1 MRNPGDRIN
10 LTGGGMQIWVALALS
25 CVPFVIAGAQ
35 RVSGTV
41 RATGTLSTISEVTV
55 TVLDSVGAAVAQG
68 RTSNDGRYSIAIEA
82 DARQIRATRI
92 GYRPVVLNIP
102 PANGD
107 AIVDV
112 VMDVFRELDTVV
124 TKAPEQRYH
133 SSRLQDFEKR
143 RLSGMGGHFVSEDVL
158 RKMENVSMPSIL
170 RARFPGIR
178 LVSYRSMQF
187 AASSSAPG
195 GNIQSVD
202 PPKGPK
208 GCFVSIYLDGIL
220 IFDGVLKSYPGS
232 SEYPPDINNIMAM
245 NLSGVEYYPA
255 ASSVP
260 LQYKNLRN
268 NCGSLLFWIRG
279 R

>member
-1 MRNPGDRIN
+1 MAD
-10 LTGGGMQIWVALALS
+10 V
-25 CVPFVIAGAQ
+25 
-35 RVSGTV
+35 
-41 RATGTLSTISEVTV
+41 TI

-68 RTSNDGRYSIAIEA
+68 RTGSDGRYSIAIES
-82 DARQIRATRI
+82 DAKQIRATRI

-102 PANGD
+102 ARGE

-124 TKAPEQRYH
+124 TKAPEQRYN

-178 LVSYRSMQF
+178 LVAYRSMQF
-187 AASSSAPG
+187 AASSSTPG
-195 GNIQSVD
+195 GNIQIVD
-202 PPKGPK
+202 PPRGPK
-208 GCFVSIYLDGIL
+208 GCFLSIYLDGIL

-245 NLSGVEYYPA
+245 NLSGIEYYPA
-255 ASSVP
+255 ASSTP